1 MGGTWISGTDL
12 REGIVATRRDTE
24 RVMWRDGGACGVW
37 IGFQTIRARVIDE
50 WSCVS
55 LRPKRMIMMNMSG
68 GGYDQDHYQEIPQRQ
83 VKDFEFAAQVGGCD
97 SIPGL

>member
-1 MGGTWISGTDL
+1 MGGTWISGTGL

-37 IGFQTIRARVIDE
+37 ISDHSRVIDE

-55 LRPKRMIMMNMSG
+55 LRPKRMVMMNMSRV
-68 GGYDQDHYQEIPQRQ
+68 GYDQDHYQEIPQRQ
-83 VKDFEFAAQVGGCD
+83 VKDFVFAPQVGGCD